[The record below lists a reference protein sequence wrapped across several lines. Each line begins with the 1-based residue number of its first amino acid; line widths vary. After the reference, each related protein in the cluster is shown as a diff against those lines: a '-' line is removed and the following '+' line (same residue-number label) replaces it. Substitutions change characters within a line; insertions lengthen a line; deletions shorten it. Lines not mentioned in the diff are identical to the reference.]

1 MVKIQMTWNKYDQ
14 AIDKIAKHF
23 TSMKFDVIIGLT
35 RGGLI
40 PAICLSH
47 KLDTPMLPFN
57 PHLLHANGEERGN
70 IKLPISP
77 AIVRRILIIDEISD
91 TGKTLSK
98 CTKFF
103 EKKGFNISTAA
114 VYTNKQT
121 TIFKPNFSV
130 FDSQKKWV
138 VFPWEHDE

>member
-1 MVKIQMTWNKYDQ
+1 MVKIKMTWNKYNQ

-23 TSMKFDVIIGLT
+23 INSKFDVIIGLT

-47 KLDTPMLPFN
+47 KLDTPILPFN
-57 PHLLHANGEERGN
+57 PHLLHANGDEREKIN
-70 IKLPISP
+70 LPISP
-77 AIVRRILIIDEISD
+77 VIGRRILVVDEISD

-103 EKKGFNISTAA
+103 EKRGYITTTTV

>member
-1 MVKIQMTWNKYDQ
+1 MVKLKMTWNKYDQ
-14 AIDKIAKHF
+14 AVDKIAKHF
-23 TSMKFDVIIGLT
+23 INTKFDVIIGLT
-35 RGGLI
+35 RGGLV
-40 PAICLSH
+40 PAVHLSH
-47 KLDTPMLPFN
+47 KLGIPMLPFN

-77 AIVRRILIIDEISD
+77 VIVRRILIIDEISD

-103 EKKGFNISTAA
+103 EKRGYISVTTV

-121 TIFKPNFSV
+121 TIFKPDFSV
-130 FDSQKKWV
+130 FDSQKKWI
-138 VFPWEHDE
+138 VFPWEHNE